1 MSVTKTPLKQRT
13 LRLYQHIREEYAKL
27 SSLEEFGRQKHSTEW
42 IIAKLAHDF
51 YKSEKTI
58 ENIIFNRV

>member
-1 MSVTKTPLKQRT
+1 MSAKKTPTKHRT
-13 LRLYQHIREEYAKL
+13 LRLYQHIRLEYAKL
-27 SSLEEFGRQKHSTEW
+27 SSLQELGRQKYSTEY
-42 IIAKLAHDF
+42 IIAKLAQDF